1 MSPRRGG
8 VLLRPITGF
17 YFAQSESNLYW
28 MQWAEQSPAP
38 TENDVLWA
46 EQSPAPTENDVLWAE
61 QSPAPT
67 E

>member
-8 VLLRPITGF
+8 VLLRPVTGF

-46 EQSPAPTENDVLWAE
+46 EQSPAPTE
-61 QSPAPT
+61 
-67 E
+67 